1 MKLRALVIAF
11 GLAVPATA
19 PAQAAEPSSGEVT
32 TSKPQLTWTG
42 TIEEPFGA
50 YHTATLAFA
59 YMGPTC
65 DQPYCDTFTLTV
77 GPGADS
83 LTIKMAGHGTDDVGF
98 EVEDP
103 DGELDYV
110 DWEDENNSSERQRTY
125 PAKPGEWVIHLTGAG
140 SFDYTGTAT
149 LTGGAP
155 PASSGGGGQQQTAP
169 PPSGG
174 GQQPP
179 AEQAPPPPP
188 SGDSGA
194 STAPMPTVAVKS
206 PSRKARSAK
215 RLRKGRSLAVGVTT
229 SAPLHDVSVAL
240 TPARGPKVLGSGRLA
255 SLAGSGTVKVK
266 LGKSL
271 KPGRYVLLVG
281 GTDDQGRRVTAKRAF
296 TVTR

>member
-11 GLAVPATA
+11 GLTVLAAA
-19 PAQAAEPSSGEVT
+19 PAQAANPASGEVT
-32 TSKPQLTWTG
+32 TSQPSTTWSG
-42 TIEEPFGA
+42 SIDDFGA
-50 YHTATLAFA
+50 YDLAFWYFGTLSFA
-59 YMGPTC
+59 C
-65 DQPYCDTFTLTV
+65 EQPFCDTFTLNV
-77 GPGADS
+77 GPGANS
-83 LTIKMAGHGTDDVGF
+83 LTIKVAGGSGTENIAF
-98 EVEDP
+98 EAEDP
-103 DGELDYV
+103 DGELEYV
-110 DWEDENNSSERQRTY
+110 DSEDTELRTTRERTFT
-125 PAKPGEWVIHLTGAG
+125 AKPGEWVIRVSGTGT
-140 SFDYTGTAT
+140 FDYTGTAK
-149 LTGGAP
+149 LTGGTSPAP
-155 PASSGGGGQQQTAP
+155 SGGGGQQTAP

-179 AEQAPPPPP
+179 AEQAPPPPPP

-240 TPARGPKVLGSGRLA
+240 TPARGPRVLGSGRLA